1 VVDRKIFVKRYF
13 PPQIGR
19 VISTLIFLD
28 DRRVIAVMSRGRWAM
43 SFVSVV
49 PDIVA
54 QAAGEL
60 ESLGSTLS
68 AANAAAAAAPTTG
81 VVALGLDEVSAA
93 ITALFNQQGLSYQ
106 ALSAQAATFQSQFV
120 NLLNAGAGSY
130 ISTEI
135 ANTLAAAAF
144 GGGSGGIAQS
154 LSSDILFELVS
165 SIPGVQQAELALDV
179 AGPAVVALPVLEQQT
194 GFINALQT
202 GNLAAATAALSSPAV
217 EQAALYGQET
227 VSVPLP
233 GSISGVQSL
242 NIPFGGVLAPNQPIT
257 VTVTTAGNPPSTVPI
272 PGTEVGGIIPGVQ
285 AFGPSLLLDFL

>member
-1 VVDRKIFVKRYF
+1 
-13 PPQIGR
+13 
-19 VISTLIFLD
+19 
-28 DRRVIAVMSRGRWAM
+28 MSRRRWAI

-54 QAAGEL
+54 QAAREL
-60 ESLGSTLS
+60 ESLGWTLS
-68 AANAAAAAAPTTG
+68 AANAAAAAPTTG

-106 ALSAQAATFQSQFV
+106 ALSARAATFHTQFA
-120 NLLNAGAGSY
+120 NLLNAGTVSY

-135 ANTLAAAAF
+135 ANARAAAAF
-144 GGGSGGIAQS
+144 GGGSGGITQS
-154 LSSDILFELVS
+154 VGGDILSALVS
-165 SIPGVQQAELALDV
+165 NVPGVQDIELALDG

-194 GFINALQT
+194 AFVNALQT

-217 EQAALYGQET
+217 EQAALYGQQT

-233 GSISGVQSL
+233 GLISGVQSVAL

-257 VTVTTAGNPPSTVPI
+257 VTLTTAGNPPSTVPI

-285 AFGPSLLLDFL
+285 ALGPSLLLELLLLSL

>member
-1 VVDRKIFVKRYF
+1 MFVKRYF

-68 AANAAAAAAPTTG
+68 AANAAAAAPTIGVAAP
-81 VVALGLDEVSAA
+81 AADEVSAA
-93 ITALFNQQGLSYQ
+93 IATLLGRHAQEFQ
-106 ALSAQAATFQSQFV
+106 ALSAQAATFHSQFV

-135 ANTLAAAAF
+135 ANTLAAAA
-144 GGGSGGIAQS
+144 SGGIAQS
-154 LSSDILFELVS
+154 VGGDILSALVS
-165 SIPGVQQAELALDV
+165 NVPGVEDIELALDG

-194 GFINALQT
+194 TFVNALQT

-217 EQAALYGQET
+217 QQAALYGQQT

-242 NIPFGGVLAPNQPIT
+242 NIPFGGVLAPVQPIT

>member
-1 VVDRKIFVKRYF
+1 MFVKRYF

-43 SFVSVV
+43 SFVGVV

-68 AANAAAAAAPTTG
+68 AANAAAAAPTIGVAAP
-81 VVALGLDEVSAA
+81 AADEVSAA
-93 ITALFNQQGLSYQ
+93 IATLLGGHAQEFQ
-106 ALSAQAATFQSQFV
+106 ALSAQAATFHSQFV

-135 ANTLAAAAF
+135 ANTLAAAA
-144 GGGSGGIAQS
+144 SGGIAQS
-154 LSSDILFELVS
+154 LGDDILFELVS

-194 GFINALQT
+194 GFVNALQT
-202 GNLAAATAALSSPAV
+202 GNLGAATAALSNPAV

-233 GSISGVQSL
+233 GSVSGVQSL
-242 NIPFGGVLAPNQPIT
+242 NIPFGGVLAPVQPIT

>member
-1 VVDRKIFVKRYF
+1 
-13 PPQIGR
+13 
-19 VISTLIFLD
+19 
-28 DRRVIAVMSRGRWAM
+28 M
-43 SFVSVV
+43 SFVGVV

-68 AANAAAAAAPTTG
+68 AANAAAAPTTE

-106 ALSAQAATFQSQFV
+106 ALSAQAATFHSQFA
-120 NLLNAGAGSY
+120 NLLNAGTVSY

-135 ANTLAAAAF
+135 SNARAAAAF
-144 GGGSGGIAQS
+144 GGIAQS
-154 LSSDILFELVS
+154 LGSDILFELVS

-194 GFINALQT
+194 AFVNALQT
-202 GNLAAATAALSSPAV
+202 GNLGAATAALSNPAV

-233 GSISGVQSL
+233 GSVSGVQSL
-242 NIPFGGVLAPNQPIT
+242 NIPFGGVLAPVQPIT